1 MTLVT
6 GIRFKPAGK
15 IYYFDRSGIELKIK
29 DHVIVETSRG
39 KELGTVEFV
48 DKEVADDTLNS
59 KLKTII
65 SVATD
70 YDLEIKKQNDE
81 LARQALIEC
90 KKIVENHNLNMNLI
104 DSEYTFDKHK
114 LIFYF
119 TAENRVDFRNL
130 VKDLASKFR
139 TRIELRQVGVR
150 DEAKLIKSMGKCGV
164 KICCS
169 NWMGEFASVSIKM
182 AKDQNLSLNPTKI
195 SGMCGRLM
203 CCLNFEHETYVE
215 LEKKMAKNGEK
226 VMTKDGEAIVIGV
239 NIIKEELKVKHI
251 KGFNKEENRFDLAE
265 DIVTY
270 KNSDV
275 KRLPPK
281 NKTNKSL
288 KNDGK

>member
-1 MTLVT
+1 MILVT
-6 GIRFKPAGK
+6 GVRFKPAGK
-15 IYYFDRSGIELKIK
+15 IYYFDKNGLDIK
-29 DHVIVETSRG
+29 KDDYVLVETSRG
-39 KELGTVEFV
+39 KELGTVVFV
-48 DKEVADDTLNS
+48 DNKIQDESLNS
-59 KLKTII
+59 SLKPIL

-70 YDLEIKKQNDE
+70 YDLEIKRQNEE
-81 LARQALIEC
+81 LALKALKEC
-90 KKIVENHNLNMNLI
+90 KSIIEEHNLNMNLI
-104 DSEYTFDKHK
+104 DSEYTFDKNK

-119 TAENRVDFRNL
+119 TAESRVDFRNL
-130 VKDLASKFR
+130 VKDLASRFR

-164 KICCS
+164 KTCCS

-203 CCLNFEHETYVE
+203 CCLNFEHETYVK

-226 VMTKDGEAIVIGV
+226 VITNDGEAIVIGV

-251 KGFNKEENRFDLAE
+251 KGFNKEENKYDLSE
-265 DIVTY
+265 DIITY

-275 KRLPPK
+275 KRLPPR
-281 NKTNKSL
+281 NKTNKSENHD
-288 KNDGK
+288 K